1 MTEPIS
7 SLTRRRLLAT
17 SMAFSAASAAT
28 GAFAMLRPPPAT
40 GPDDT
45 SVRPFRVAVD
55 REALVDL
62 RRRLAATRWPSAETV
77 ADTSQGVRLATLRS
91 LVRYWATDYDWR
103 KGEARL
109 NAVPQFV
116 TTIDGLDIQ
125 FAHIRSRHADA
136 MPLIMTHGWP
146 GSIFEL
152 LKVVGPLTD
161 PTAHGGRAEDAFHL
175 VLPSLPG
182 FGFSG
187 QPEATGWDLSLI
199 HI

>member
-28 GAFAMLRPPPAT
+28 GAFAMLRPPSAT

-109 NAVPQFV
+109 NAVPQLV

-146 GSIFEL
+146 GSPSGISRSTSRRRC
-152 LKVVGPLTD
+152 P
-161 PTAHGGRAEDAFHL
+161 RAMT
-175 VLPSLPG
+175 P
-182 FGFSG
+182 
-187 QPEATGWDLSLI
+187 
-199 HI
+199 

>member
-77 ADTSQGVRLATLRS
+77 ADTSQGVRLATPVS
-91 LVRYWATDYDWR
+91 Y
-103 KGEARL
+103 
-109 NAVPQFV
+109 
-116 TTIDGLDIQ
+116 
-125 FAHIRSRHADA
+125 
-136 MPLIMTHGWP
+136 TH
-146 GSIFEL
+146 
-152 LKVVGPLTD
+152 LTL
-161 PTAHGGRAEDAFHL
+161 PTKA
-175 VLPSLPG
+175 
-182 FGFSG
+182 
-187 QPEATGWDLSLI
+187 
-199 HI
+199 